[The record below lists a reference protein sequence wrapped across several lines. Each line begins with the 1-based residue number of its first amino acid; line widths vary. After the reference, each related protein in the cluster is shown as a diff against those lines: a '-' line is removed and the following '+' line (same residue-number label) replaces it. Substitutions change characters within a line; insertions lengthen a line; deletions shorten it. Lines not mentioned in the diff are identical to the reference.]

1 MSGARAWRRRALPI
15 TLLAV
20 AAWQL
25 GAGGYIHAK
34 AWLAQRLIAHSWA
47 ERLADGVV
55 RPPWPWADTAPVA
68 LLEVPRLGA
77 RAWVL
82 DDASGR
88 SLAFGPGHVGGS
100 APPGAPGASLIAG
113 HRDTHFRFL
122 RALRAGDALRLQ
134 AADGVW
140 HRYTVRAMA
149 VVDTGRGEAIVPP
162 EGEAL
167 YLLTCYPFDAVRPGG
182 ALRYVVQATPA
193 AAGLWQ

>member
-1 MSGARAWRRRALPI
+1 MSGARAWLRRALPAA
-15 TLLAV
+15 LLGV

-25 GAGGYIHAK
+25 GQGGYIHAK

-47 ERLADGVV
+47 ERLATGAVE
-55 RPPWPWADTAPVA
+55 PPWPWADTAPVA
-68 LLEVPRLGA
+68 LLEAPRLGA

-100 APPGAPGASLIAG
+100 ALPGAPGASLIAG
-113 HRDTHFRFL
+113 HRDTHFHFL
-122 RALRAGDALRLQ
+122 RALRTGDRLRLQ

-140 HRYTVRAMA
+140 REYTVRATA
-149 VVDTGRGEAIVPP
+149 VVDTGRGEAIAPP

-167 YLLTCYPFDAVRPGG
+167 YLLTCYPFEAVRPGG
-182 ALRYVVQATPA
+182 GLRYVVQATPA
-193 AAGLWQ
+193 APGVWQ